1 MLLPV
6 ILLLLGAMGLARQF
20 RHAQAQTTIPP
31 AWDVLADDFEG
42 GTLDL
47 WQTSTPGPYLSPGGG
62 HFGSTGLAVPV
73 SADSTY
79 LYQTGIARAE
89 EAYLTFWFHPNSVSI
104 PDEGTSWIP
113 GKSLA
118 IAEVVNSDDWW
129 PPLVALY
136 VHQAAGQGYQ
146 AYLAWPENAADD
158 RHFDYDNA
166 FPLVNGWQQ
175 ITIGYRINAWVAV
188 WLNGSLMRQSTS
200 IVHTDPYGDIAF
212 LGKVRSTSNTPAGTM
227 LFDEVA
233 FQVPRLDDLW
243 VDAASGDDGDDGLT
257 PATALRT
264 IQRAA
269 DQAGPGTT
277 VHIQPGVYRETVT
290 PALNGS
296 AAESVRYVAEGGPG
310 TAVIRG
316 SEPSSALAW
325 TQLTANTIGLP
336 PGVDPANVYFADLSA
351 WGLSAPPRFL
361 VELNG
366 AGEIQARL
374 PLARE
379 PDWEVATEWKHHEY
393 WWAADGGSG
402 PAACNPA
409 TDSDPNCDLPSRS
422 TTQLTD
428 LSNDPLPAG
437 VEPGNLSTLGDLTGG
452 TVVAID
458 TLQGHYVYRRT
469 ISAHNVGA
477 GRITVNRICEH
488 DSGTNNPGL
497 GWGSKYYV
505 EGLPGLID
513 TPGEW
518 WYDSGSGRLYLWP
531 PEPGDPAGQDIEI
544 SARENGFSLR
554 NRSNITLE
562 GLTIEIVDGSA
573 VFQGNWESHKSYGN
587 TLRDLTLQ
595 YANWGV
601 YIEQSVDADAPPG
614 NVIDGFTVE
623 DSEIAYMDSLAFRLI
638 DWWENGA
645 DPDLFTRSGVRN
657 TVIRN
662 NELHHLGFRTD
673 GDNAVGSSFTF
684 ANMLTF
690 EGNHVHHVAHNG
702 VQFSRSVIQSPQEY
716 DFDPSEIKTGEILV
730 RGNIFEKAC
739 QLTTDCGGLKIW
751 GSPPDNHVFREFLVT
766 DNIFRDTYGWTWVSE
781 QRRRWMGGESSDVRG
796 LGGFGLYIDHASG
809 IHAFRNIAYNN
820 AYTGYM
826 VYGRWRDGAIVYVNN
841 VAANSL
847 YGMSLG
853 GGQYDDHGAVDTRVL
868 NNILVNNEAFG
879 ITLSYA
885 EGSTANTSVD
895 HNLYFNNGW
904 RSFDDGGIWH
914 AGEMVIREGGSWE
927 PYETLSELQAA
938 TPWEFQGVAGDP
950 VFWDYNPADH
960 DLFDGSWPDFHLTA
974 ASAQAI
980 DRGTG
985 ALPGSLVTLLD
996 NFGVTDYH
1004 WGAAYD
1010 IGRYEAGFAL
1020 VAEPAAFA
1028 MMPGE
1033 TVTYTISLF
1042 PPDLDHEVDLSLVTV
1057 HPDLTLDLSPGILSG
1072 ASTAVLVATDNAASA
1087 GSLFTIELQ
1096 GTGGGFTSTVD
1107 VLLLVGGERL
1117 YLPGVNR

>member
-1 MLLPV
+1 V
-6 ILLLLGAMGLARQF
+6 
-20 RHAQAQTTIPP
+20 
-31 AWDVLADDFEG
+31 WDVLADNFESG
-42 GTLDL
+42 MLDL
-47 WQTSTPGPYLSPGGG
+47 WQSSTPAPYLLSGGG
-62 HFGSTGLAVPV
+62 RSGSTGLAVPV

-79 LYQTGIARAE
+79 VYQTDIARAE
-89 EAYLTFWFHPNSVSI
+89 EAYLTFWFNPNGVSI
-104 PDEGTSWIP
+104 PDEGTTWIP

-136 VHQAAGQGYQ
+136 VRHIDGEGYQ

-158 RHFDYDNA
+158 RHFDYDNP
-166 FPLVNGWQQ
+166 FSLTDGWQQ
-175 ITIGYRINAWVAV
+175 ITVGYRINAWVAV
-188 WLNGSLMRQSTS
+188 WLNGTLMRQSTDV
-200 IVHTDPYGDIAF
+200 VHTDPYGDIAF
-212 LGKVRSTSNTPAGTM
+212 LGNIRSTSNTPSGTM
-227 LFDEVA
+227 LFDDVA
-233 FQVPRLDDLW
+233 FQVPRIDDLW
-243 VDAASGDDGDDGLT
+243 VDTASGDDGNDGLT
-257 PATALRT
+257 PGTALQT
-264 IQRAA
+264 IQRSA

-290 PALNGS
+290 PALNGTGT
-296 AAESVRYVAEGGPG
+296 EPVLYLAEGGPG
-310 TAVIRG
+310 TAAIRG

-336 PGVDPANVYFADLSA
+336 AGVDPANVYYADLSA

-361 VELNG
+361 VELDG
-366 AGEIQARL
+366 SGEIDARL

-379 PDWEVATEWKHHEY
+379 PDWGVATEWKHHEF
-393 WWAADGGSG
+393 WWAADGGSS
-402 PAACNPA
+402 PSACNPA
-409 TDSDPNCDLPSRS
+409 TDPDPNCDLPSRS

-428 LSNDPLPAG
+428 ANNDLAPAG
-437 VEPGNLSTLGDLTGG
+437 VEPGNLATLGDLTGG

-469 ISAHNVGA
+469 IAAHNVGA
-477 GRITVNRICEH
+477 GRITVDRICEH

-513 TPGEW
+513 NPGEW
-518 WYDSGSGRLYLWP
+518 WYDSGTGRLYLWP
-531 PEPGDPAGQDIEI
+531 PAPGDPASQDIEI
-544 SARENGFSLR
+544 SARDKGFSLR
-554 NRSNITLE
+554 NRSYITLE
-562 GLTIEIVDGSA
+562 GMAIEIVDGSA

-587 TLRDLTLQ
+587 TLRDLTLR

-601 YIEQSVDADAPPG
+601 YIEQSVDAGAPAE

-623 DSEIAYMDSLAFRLI
+623 GSEIAYMDSLAFRLI

-645 DPDLFTRSGVRN
+645 DPNLFSRSGVRN
-657 TVIRN
+657 TLIRG

-684 ANMLTF
+684 ANQLTF

-702 VQFSRSVIQSPQEY
+702 VQFSRSVIQSPREY
-716 DFDPSEIKTGEILV
+716 DFLPAEIKTGEILV

-751 GSPPDNHVFREFLVT
+751 GSAPDNHVFRDFLVT
-766 DNIFRDTYGWTWVSE
+766 DNVFRDTYGWTWVSE
-781 QRRRWMGGESSDVRG
+781 QRGRWMGGEGSTVRG
-796 LGGFGLYIDHASG
+796 LGGFGLYVDHGSG
-809 IHAFRNIAYNN
+809 IHAFRNISYNN

-853 GGQYDDHGAVDTRVL
+853 GGQYDTHGAVDTRVI

-879 ITLSYA
+879 INLAYA
-885 EGSTANTSVD
+885 DGSTANTIVD

-927 PYETLSELQAA
+927 PYETLAELQAA
-938 TPWEFQGVAGDP
+938 TIWEANGVAGDP
-950 VFWDYNPADH
+950 AFWGYNPADH

-974 ASAQAI
+974 ASTNAI
-980 DRGTG
+980 DLGTTIHP
-985 ALPGSLVTLLD
+985 ASLETLLD
-996 NFGVTDYH
+996 HFGVMDYH
-1004 WGAAYD
+1004 WGAAFD

-1020 VAEPAAFA
+1020 VGDPPAQA
-1028 MMPGE
+1028 MMPGG
-1033 TVTYTISLF
+1033 TVTYTLSLF
-1042 PPDLDHEVDLSLVTV
+1042 PPDLDHDVDLSVASA
-1057 HPDLTLDLSPGILSG
+1057 HPDLTLDLFPVTLTGAETATLVVTDVGSG
-1072 ASTAVLVATDNAASA
+1072 A
-1087 GSLFTIELQ
+1087 GSVSILEVQ
-1096 GTGGGFTSTVD
+1096 GTGGGFTNVIEL
-1107 VLLLVGGERL
+1107 VLLVGGERL
-1117 YLPGVNR
+1117 YLPGVNQ